1 MSTPGVKETPP
12 EKEVLLSKSQASLYR
27 SIVTRINYLAQDR
40 SDLQFSGKELARQM
54 QSPTEFDWQRLKR
67 VGRYLVG
74 RPRMEL
80 VFRWQKHVSH
90 LNCYVDSD
98 FAGCLRT
105 RKSTNGGCLMH
116 GSRCLKSW
124 SSNQSVIATSSGEA
138 EFYALVKG
146 ASELLGFLSI
156 AQDLHVPFAGHLHSD
171 SSAAIG
177 ITQRRGLGKVKHMHT
192 QFLWVQE
199 RVRAK
204 DFELHK
210 ERTDRNRADLMTK
223 YLTRPTMDKF
233 LVMIGYRDPVISNAL
248 ALRSQ

>member
-1 MSTPGVKETPP
+1 
-12 EKEVLLSKSQASLYR
+12 
-27 SIVTRINYLAQDR
+27 
-40 SDLQFSGKELARQM
+40 
-54 QSPTEFDWQRLKR
+54 
-67 VGRYLVG
+67 
-74 RPRMEL
+74 
-80 VFRWQKHVSH
+80 
-90 LNCYVDSD
+90 
-98 FAGCLRT
+98 
-105 RKSTNGGCLMH
+105 MH
-116 GSRCLKSW
+116 GSHCLKSW

-156 AQDLHVPFAGHLHSD
+156 ARDLHVPFTGHLHSD

-177 ITQRRGLGKVKHMHT
+177 ITQRRGLGKIKHMHT

-233 LVMIGYRDPVISNAL
+233 LGMIGYRDPVMSNAL
-248 ALRSQ
+248 ALRSR

>member
-1 MSTPGVKETPP
+1 
-12 EKEVLLSKSQASLYR
+12 
-27 SIVTRINYLAQDR
+27 
-40 SDLQFSGKELARQM
+40 
-54 QSPTEFDWQRLKR
+54 
-67 VGRYLVG
+67 
-74 RPRMEL
+74 
-80 VFRWQKHVSH
+80 
-90 LNCYVDSD
+90 
-98 FAGCLRT
+98 
-105 RKSTNGGCLMH
+105 MH
-116 GSRCLKSW
+116 GSHCLKSW

-156 AQDLHVPFAGHLHSD
+156 ARDLHVPFTGHLRSD
-171 SSAAIG
+171 SSASSG

-204 DFELHK
+204 GFELHK

-233 LVMIGYRDPVISNAL
+233 LQMIGYRDPVVSNAL